1 MSLQSCKVNNP
12 KKIVYDTLDLREGYQ
27 LNYKLAYG
35 DERYQFIVDMLELEP
50 YRTFKFTMT
59 NKGRTSAI
67 ISISQ
72 EALKSAT
79 DEKNQFGGRNDTLEN
94 YEITIWFSEKM
105 FDDLVSSDTAYFVPD
120 ASLFGKSQ
128 NVAFYNAGLA
138 EYRYERNGKPQVI
151 EVMKVL
157 EKDGDRSFLVLN
169 DRSNPL
175 IIKMDI
181 DWVIWLKEVN
191 HVWQN

>member
-1 MSLQSCKVNNP
+1 MRQVQESGAFKGETLGETFGKSTYDDLELFFQF
-12 KKIVYDTLDLREGYQ
+12 VYDFPGKY
-27 LNYKLAYG
+27 LAKTWRFSEVYVNWLINNARMSN
-35 DERYQFIVDMLELEP
+35 ES
-50 YRTFKFTMT
+50 FT
-59 NKGRTSAI
+59 N
-67 ISISQ
+67 
-72 EALKSAT
+72 L
-79 DEKNQFGGRNDTLEN
+79 LL
-94 YEITIWFSEKM
+94 SEKM
-105 FDDLVSSDTAYFVPD
+105 FDDLVRSDTAYFVPD

-128 NVAFYNAGLA
+128 NVAFYNAGLE

-169 DRSNPL
+169 DRANPL

-191 HVWQN
+191 HLWQN